1 MKAYA
6 DSNFLV
12 RLHLATSGY
21 EEAKELVVGLGRQRL
36 EPLPISWLHR
46 AEVANA
52 FQYHVF
58 LSRQGMGVRVTQEM
72 AAAALV
78 AFDED
83 VEERAYLAPAAIP
96 PPQLTRR
103 ATELS
108 ARHTAKHGFR
118 TYDLLHVASAL
129 LLGCNTFW
137 SFDEKANRLATLEGL
152 AVRRKR
158 TPSKP
163 GN

>member
-1 MKAYA
+1 MKTYA

-21 EEAKELVVGLGRQRL
+21 EEAKELVLGLGRQRL
-36 EPLPISWLHR
+36 APLPICWLHR

-58 LSRQGMGVRVTQEM
+58 LSRQGMDVRVTPEV

-78 AFDED
+78 AFEED
-83 VEERAYLAPAAIP
+83 VEAKAYLAAAAIP
-96 PPQLTRR
+96 PPQLTQR
-103 ATELS
+103 AKELS

-129 LLGCNTFW
+129 LLGCDTFW
-137 SFDEKANRLATLEGL
+137 SFDEKANRLAALEGL
-152 AVRRKR
+152 AVRTGTTRRK
-158 TPSKP
+158 
-163 GN
+163 N

>member
-1 MKAYA
+1 MRAYA

-21 EEAKELVVGLGRQRL
+21 EEAKELVLGLGRQRVT
-36 EPLPISWLHR
+36 PLPICWLHR
-46 AEVANA
+46 AEVTNA

-58 LSRQGMGVRVTQEM
+58 LSRKGMDVRVTPEV

-78 AFDED
+78 AFEED
-83 VEERAYLAPAAIP
+83 VEAKAYLAAAAIP
-96 PPQLTRR
+96 PPQLTQR
-103 ATELS
+103 AKELS

-129 LLGCNTFW
+129 LLECDTFW
-137 SFDEKANRLATLEGL
+137 SFDEKANRLAALEGL
-152 AVRRKR
+152 AIRTGTTRRK
-158 TPSKP
+158 
-163 GN
+163 N